1 MILLLVICT
10 QVIQHDAGLKCLI
23 VKSGLKVNVCYD
35 HILVIKKKN
44 SRKRM
49 VLNDCLL
56 LCFGVNWLCERWWFY
71 VITHVGILRSRWCT
85 LKGGTGCSIKFYSGR
100 LHPEAQILTL

>member
-1 MILLLVICT
+1 
-10 QVIQHDAGLKCLI
+10 
-23 VKSGLKVNVCYD
+23 
-35 HILVIKKKN
+35 
-44 SRKRM
+44 M

-85 LKGGTGCSIKFYSGR
+85 LKGGTGCSIKFYSGSSTLR
-100 LHPEAQILTL
+100 LNSLPIVILIKMAPFYPRGWRGGGGGDAHRKIRVKTLKETNLGMGQALFDP

>member
-35 HILVIKKKN
+35 HILVIKKK
-44 SRKRM
+44 K
-49 VLNDCLL
+49 LEEKD
-56 LCFGVNWLCERWWFY
+56 G
-71 VITHVGILRSRWCT
+71 
-85 LKGGTGCSIKFYSGR
+85 LK
-100 LHPEAQILTL
+100 